1 MAFQI
6 PPGLQPHL
14 PGLLRIA
21 KRAMGCYLAF
31 VLAVMILVGVPLVLM
46 NWGESEPGHNFQATV
61 GIPLP
66 AGATVV
72 RSKFFGTF
80 GDSTSNLLVKGDE
93 AVFAAIVKACQMTR
107 APVENFGGGGS
118 EDWWRPTGDLYFS
131 DRSRPRGLCL
141 WHDAANGLLW
151 IYEMDNP
158 IPDPSFFNAE

>member
-1 MAFQI
+1 MTLQI
-6 PPGLQPHL
+6 PHALQPYL
-14 PGLLRIA
+14 PGLLRLA
-21 KRAMGCYLAF
+21 KRAVGCYLAF
-31 VLAVMILVGVPLVLM
+31 VLTVTILVGVPLFLM

-72 RSKFFGTF
+72 HSKFFGTF
-80 GDSTSNLLVKGDE
+80 GDSTSQLLVKGD
-93 AVFAAIVKACQMTR
+93 ASVFAAIVKAGQMTR
-107 APVENFGGGGS
+107 APVENLSAGGS
-118 EDWWRPTGDLYFS
+118 EAWWRPTGDLYFS

-141 WHDAANGLLW
+141 WHDAANGHLW